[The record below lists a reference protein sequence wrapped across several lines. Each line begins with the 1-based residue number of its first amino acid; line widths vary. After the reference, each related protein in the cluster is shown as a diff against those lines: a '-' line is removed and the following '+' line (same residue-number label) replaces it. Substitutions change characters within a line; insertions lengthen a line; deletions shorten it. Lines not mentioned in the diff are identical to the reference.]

1 MTTTQPH
8 VGVVSTGI
16 YIPDRYM
23 TAEEIADRSGVPLD
37 VVKRKMG
44 ILRKPIPGP
53 DDGTAAMGIRAA
65 QQCIERAGI
74 DPAAI
79 DLVIYIG
86 EEYKEYQLW
95 TAGIK
100 TAHAVGAHN
109 AWAFDAQL
117 RCGTWVLGM
126 KLAQA
131 LMLSDERVNTVLLA
145 GGYRNVDYINYANP
159 RVSFMY
165 NLGAG
170 GGAMLLRKNY
180 GRNRVVGSE
189 IIVDG
194 SLSETVGVRGGGT
207 LAGLHNHDDSLY
219 QLDVFDVEYMK
230 TRLNAVSTQRWVEV
244 VSRVCAQGGYR
255 TQDIDYLAILHMK
268 RSAHQAL
275 IEQLGIPVDR
285 AIYLE
290 EYGHIGQIDQIL
302 SIHLALERGLIR
314 DGDLVVGVSAGVGYA
329 WGATAIEW
337 GPVGATRARKQAAG

>member
-1 MTTTQPH
+1 MTKTQPH

-16 YIPDRYM
+16 YIPDRFM
-23 TAEEIADRSGVPLD
+23 TAEEIAARSGVPLD

-44 ILRKPIPGP
+44 ILRKPLPGP

-74 DPAAI
+74 DPESI

-86 EEYKEYQLW
+86 EEYKEYLLW

-100 TAHAVGAHN
+100 TAHAVGATR
-109 AWAFDAQL
+109 AWAFDTQL

-131 LMLSDERVNTVLLA
+131 LMLSDEGVNTVLLA

-170 GGAMLLRKNY
+170 GGAMLLKKNY
-180 GRNRVVGSE
+180 GRNRVLGSD

-219 QLDVFDVEYMK
+219 QLDVFDVDGMK
-230 TRLNAVSTQRWVEV
+230 SRLNAVSTQRWVDV
-244 VSRVCAQGGYR
+244 VSRACARGGYTTR
-255 TQDIDYLAILHMK
+255 DIDYLAILHMK
-268 RSAHQAL
+268 RSAHEGL
-275 IEQLGIPVDR
+275 IRELGIPVER

-302 SIHLALERGLIR
+302 SIHLALERGLIK
-314 DGDLVVGVSAGVGYA
+314 DGDLVVGVSAGIGYA

-337 GPVGATRARKQAAG
+337 GPVGARQANDHSAG